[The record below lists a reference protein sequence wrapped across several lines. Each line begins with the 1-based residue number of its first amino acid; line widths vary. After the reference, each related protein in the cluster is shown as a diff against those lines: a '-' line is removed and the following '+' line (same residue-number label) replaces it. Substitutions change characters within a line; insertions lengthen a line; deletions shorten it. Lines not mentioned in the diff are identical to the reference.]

1 MPEPVPVEQPASGLD
16 KPAPAGT
23 SAGLAPPI
31 QIVEPPPTV
40 HIQQTSPAAQPV
52 PAAPA
57 PAPYEPRV
65 HQPPEPVARRRV
77 LAEDLTWNLSPVKKL
92 SDLCINVLVARFEE
106 HPILSRVPQKYRER
120 LLSNI
125 SASLPLRIT
134 APLVPDEDYW
144 QRRSLATFKL
154 CNVRAHAGSWKR
166 LFFESHVQKL
176 LEEYIPPT
184 HHHAGGGGGAGGA
197 GAGTDREQ
205 MEKDLWAQLDL
216 AAPYVYT
223 VVARQLRPGGYD
235 PGRKEGKETA
245 AVNPRTGPRTI
256 GGDGVRHD
264 HLNLSLVFAKLKNLE
279 ELNVRYSVRDCGI
292 DFEWEYFGMTLN
304 DTVRLTDSLKASRV
318 LRRLT
323 VAASGID
330 DDRCHLIAN
339 ALMDNRTL
347 EQLDLSHNLISDAG
361 AHALATA
368 LASPT
373 TTLTHLTLSSNRI
386 GQPGATFL
394 ATALASNATLTHLRL
409 RMNHLSDRGGLAL
422 FTALR
427 ENTTL
432 QALDVSCNQM
442 AALTVDSLCKALKV
456 NGKALLELDLSCNKL
471 GTADVAKD
479 LMRSTTLE
487 AGKANVVPPRIAPPD
502 DGKEAAED
510 AAGKAIF
517 DAISQN
523 KYMTHLDIRMSGVSA
538 EFQLAIQG
546 IVNENKSGA

>member
-1 MPEPVPVEQPASGLD
+1 MPEPVPVDQPTPGPD
-16 KPAPAGT
+16 KPAAG
-23 SAGLAPPI
+23 AGDTLAPV
-31 QIVEPPPTV
+31 QITEPPAVSAPQATLA
-40 HIQQTSPAAQPV
+40 QPAA
-52 PAAPA
+52 APT

-77 LAEDLTWNLSPVKKL
+77 LAEDLSWNLSPVKKL

-106 HPILSRVPQKYRER
+106 HPILSRVPKKYRER

-125 SASLPLRIT
+125 SVALPLRIT

-144 QRRSLATFKL
+144 QRRSLVTFKL
-154 CNVRAHAGSWKR
+154 CNVREHAGSWKR

-176 LEEYIPPT
+176 LEEYVPLA
-184 HHHAGGGGGAGGA
+184 AGHDIV
-197 GAGTDREQ
+197 GTADREQ
-205 MEKDLWAQLDL
+205 MEQDLWAQLEL
-216 AAPYVYT
+216 AAPYVFT
-223 VVARQLRPGGYD
+223 VVARQLRPAGYD
-235 PGRKEGKETA
+235 AGKKDGKGEPA
-245 AVNPRTGPRTI
+245 ANSNNSRGPRTVC
-256 GGDGVRHD
+256 GNGVRHD
-264 HLNLSLVFAKLKNLE
+264 HLNLGLVFAKLKNLE
-279 ELNVRYSVRDCGI
+279 ELDVRYSVRDCGI

-347 EQLDLSHNLISDAG
+347 EQLDLSHNLIADAG

-368 LASPT
+368 LASPAT
-373 TTLTHLTLSSNRI
+373 SLTHLTLSSNRI

-394 ATALASNATLTHLRL
+394 ATALASNAKLTHLRL

-442 AALTVDSLCKALKV
+442 STLTVDALCKALKV
-456 NGKALLELDLSCNKL
+456 NGKALVELDLSCNKL

-487 AGKANVVPPRIAPPD
+487 AGKASVVQPRVAAPD
-502 DGKEAAED
+502 DGKEAADD
-510 AAGKAIF
+510 AAGKAIL
-517 DAISQN
+517 DAVSQN
-523 KYMTHLDIRMSGVSA
+523 KYMAHLDLRMSGVSA

>member
-1 MPEPVPVEQPASGLD
+1 MPEPVPVDTPGPD
-16 KPAPAGT
+16 KPAAASTGD
-23 SAGLAPPI
+23 ALAPI
-31 QIVEPPPTV
+31 QNVEPTV
-40 HIQQTSPAAQPV
+40 
-52 PAAPA
+52 APA
-57 PAPYEPRV
+57 PQATSTQPTAPTPAPYEPRA
-65 HQPPEPVARRRV
+65 HQSPEPTAKRRV

-106 HPILSRVPQKYRER
+106 HPILSRVPKKYRER
-120 LLSNI
+120 LLSDI
-125 SASLPLRIT
+125 SVALPLRIT

-144 QRRSLATFKL
+144 QRRSLVTFKL
-154 CNVRAHAGSWKR
+154 CNVRTHGGSWKR

-176 LEEYIPPT
+176 LEEYVPPA
-184 HHHAGGGGGAGGA
+184 AGHDIV
-197 GAGTDREQ
+197 GTADREE
-205 MEKDLWAQLDL
+205 MDRDLWAQLEL
-216 AAPYVYT
+216 AAPYVFT
-223 VVARQLRPGGYD
+223 VVTRQLRPAGYD
-235 PGRKEGKETA
+235 AGRKVGKEP
-245 AVNPRTGPRTI
+245 VPSSNNLNSRGSRTVCEN
-256 GGDGVRHD
+256 GVRHD
-264 HLNLSLVFAKLKNLE
+264 HLNLGLVFAKLKNLE

-318 LRRLT
+318 LKRLT

-339 ALMDNRTL
+339 ALRDNRTL

-373 TTLTHLTLSSNRI
+373 TTLSHLTLSSNRI

-394 ATALASNATLTHLRL
+394 ATALASNAKLTHLRL
-409 RMNHLSDRGGLAL
+409 RMNHLSDRGGLSL

-442 AALTVDSLCKALKV
+442 STLTVDALCKALKA
-456 NGKALLELDLSCNKL
+456 NGKALVELDLSCNKL

-479 LMRSTTLE
+479 LQRSTTLE
-487 AGKANVVPPRIAPPD
+487 AGKANVVQPKVGPPD

-510 AAGKAIF
+510 VAGKAIF
-517 DAISQN
+517 DAVSQN
-523 KYMTHLDIRMSGVSA
+523 KV
-538 EFQLAIQG
+538 
-546 IVNENKSGA
+546 K